1 MAMKPSSK
9 FERMKLKPSDRM
21 KTPPSSVKKPQMRGG
36 VASNNAVTDRRAAS
50 RASRARGMVAPP
62 TGGGQGGV
70 IQKIMPK
77 APANVNA
84 EKRRARMEAMKK
96 KMGSRG

>member
-1 MAMKPSSK
+1 MAMGMSSK
-9 FERMKLKPSDRM
+9 FGRMKLKSSDTT
-21 KTPPSSVKKPQMRGG
+21 KPPASVKKPQMRGG
-36 VASNNAVTDRRAAS
+36 VASRNAVMDRRSAS
-50 RASRARGMVAPP
+50 PASRARGMVAPP

>member
-1 MAMKPSSK
+1 
-9 FERMKLKPSDRM
+9 
-21 KTPPSSVKKPQMRGG
+21 
-36 VASNNAVTDRRAAS
+36 
-50 RASRARGMVAPP
+50 MVAPP